1 MKKKI
6 FSFVLALMVSL
17 SVIPVSVR
25 AEGTGTWDGTT
36 QTAPKAVGGVYQI
49 GTAEELAWFAKKT
62 RRKHDTWR
70 FLES

>member
-1 MKKKI
+1 MKKRI

-17 SVIPVSVR
+17 SVIPIGVR

-49 GTAEELAWFAKKT
+49 GTAEELAWFAKNGSRT
-62 RRKHDTWR
+62 
-70 FLES
+70 L